1 MSEESVHLETESVE
15 PDRFMGPTRFRLTC
29 RCLRCGREYSK
40 VVSRIT
46 DANPPCPRKACKAA
60 ALEEEVERRAKNMAA
75 IIESQR
81 APGHIG
87 ANNTVKA
94 VDETARIVMDDYH
107 LTDLKDSVRPGES
120 LAPKLPPV
128 MQKQADNYFGGGN
141 LRKRGGLSQRQIDIL
156 GKRAIAG
163 AFRSMAVSPAVAM
176 PGHAPG
182 EPVLR
187 PVRVESI
194 NGQRRS

>member
-1 MSEESVHLETESVE
+1 M
-15 PDRFMGPTRFRLTC
+15 
-29 RCLRCGREYSK
+29 
-40 VVSRIT
+40 
-46 DANPPCPRKACKAA
+46 
-60 ALEEEVERRAKNMAA
+60 EEEVVRRAKNMAA

-94 VDETARIVMDDYH
+94 VDETARIVMADYH
-107 LTDLKDSVRPGES
+107 LTDLKDSVRAGES
-120 LAPKLPPV
+120 VAPKLPPV
-128 MQKQADNYFGGGN
+128 QQNQADNFFGGGN
-141 LRKRGGLSQRQIDIL
+141 LRKRGGLSARQVEL
-156 GKRAIAG
+156 MGKRAIAG
-163 AFRSMAVSPAVAM
+163 AYRGMAVNPSVSM
-176 PGHAPG
+176 PGRSPG